1 MKIGLLG
8 GTFDPIHQGHMLLGQ
23 LAREQFDLDEIW
35 YLPAGQPYFK
45 EGKGISTRP
54 DRLAMTSR
62 AVGHL
67 PWARVCDVEIRREG
81 CTYTYETIEELK
93 AAHPAHQFSFIFG
106 ADCLDQLENWKEPAR
121 ILAGAGI
128 IAAGRGRAADYQA
141 MEEKAAALTERFGG
155 RIEILRMEARACVI
169 LNEATERRE
178 GEDSYR
184 ASSAGSFD
192 SPCSLRMTDL
202 PISVL
207 DLSSTQVRERVK
219 AGESITG
226 MVPEGVEAFI
236 KRQGLYRGG
245 SQWPSPGPS
254 IKAIL
259 FDMDGTLLDT
269 ERLFI
274 DEWVKADGRE
284 SPELM
289 EALYAIIG
297 VTREQ
302 AEAII
307 YQKLGTDYPYEHCR
321 AYVDEAFRRAR
332 EEGTLPL
339 KAGAREI
346 LESLWQQGYKLALA
360 SSTMREMVV
369 AEMQAVGLYDFFDAI
384 ITGDDAP
391 RGKPAPDIFLNAAKA
406 LDTDPAA
413 CLVIEDSY
421 NGIRAA
427 HAAGMRAVMV
437 PDIKPPTAEMESLAE
452 RICRD
457 LEEARQYI
465 SAC

>member
-23 LAREQFDLDEIW
+23 LAREQFGLDEIW

-54 DRLAMTSR
+54 DRLAMTRR

-81 CTYTYETIEELK
+81 RTYTYETIEELK
-93 AAHPAHQFSFIFG
+93 AAYPAHQFSFIFG

-169 LNEATERRE
+169 LSEATEKSE
-178 GEDSYR
+178 VEESYT
-184 ASSAGSFD
+184 ASSVGSFD
-192 SPCSLRMTDL
+192 SPCSLRMTDS

-226 MVPEGVEAFI
+226 MVPEGVEAYI
-236 KRQGLYRGG
+236 KRQGLYKRDGEG
-245 SQWPSPGPS
+245 

-307 YQKLGTDYPYEHCR
+307 YQKLGADYPYEHCR
-321 AYVDEAFRRAR
+321 AFVDEAFRRAR

-346 LESLWQQGYKLALA
+346 LESLWQEGYKLALA

-369 AEMQAVGLYDFFDAI
+369 AEMQAVGLYDYFDAI
-384 ITGDDAP
+384 ISGDDAP
-391 RGKPAPDIFLNAAKA
+391 RGKPAPDIFLNAAQA
-406 LDTDPAA
+406 LGTDPAA

-437 PDIKPPTAEMESLAE
+437 PDIKPPTGEMESLAE
-452 RICRD
+452 QICRD
-457 LEEARQYI
+457 LEEAQKYI
-465 SAC
+465 SAR